1 MLDTGLMLAAARSLR
16 VPTQRVGTR
25 KGWPRPKPCR
35 RDTCATSCRRDACAT
50 AGVTCYDTLPVGKG
64 VKYADCAVWQ
74 YKCRAQAEFPP
85 ASGQAWPFVH
95 PARPV

>member
-1 MLDTGLMLAAARSLR
+1 MLDTGLMLSAARSFQ

-25 KGWPRPKPCR
+25 KGWPLPKPCR
-35 RDTCATSCRRDACAT
+35 RDTCAT